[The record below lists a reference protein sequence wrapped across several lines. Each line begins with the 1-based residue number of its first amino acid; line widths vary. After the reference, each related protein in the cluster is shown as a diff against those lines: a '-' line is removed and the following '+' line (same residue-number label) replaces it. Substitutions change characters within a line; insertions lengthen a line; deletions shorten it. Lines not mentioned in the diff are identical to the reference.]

1 MSQEDSRG
9 RQANATSDGRAT
21 EDQDRDAR
29 AAKDQAPAPT
39 APKGQAAAAAPVSEP
54 EVKHLTP
61 AEFDA
66 LDHDAV
72 TLVDLREPDE
82 QVVFSIDGAISAPFS
97 GFPANLAAIPRD
109 RPVVAF
115 CRVGDWSEQVAE
127 ILADEGADVA
137 TLDGGITAY
146 RAYLAE
152 RDGREKRPVAEGQ
165 APAGSPTT
173 ATEGHATASAPTIPA
188 AGEEA
193 SPAVGATPAAG
204 TTPATTTAPA
214 APAAVRVDARG
225 LKCPGPIVK
234 VGDAVRAA
242 APGTVFDVE
251 ATEDAFCSDIAV
263 WCERTGNPLLKLET
277 AADGTIHVRLRKGDG
292 SGLPAPGAAGAS
304 GAARASALPADVQTG
319 HDKTFVVFSGDLD
332 KTIAA
337 FIIANG
343 AAAMGR
349 KVTMFFTFWGLNIL
363 RRPNKV
369 QVAKGT
375 LERMFC
381 AMMPRGT
388 LRLGLSRMNMLGIG
402 PKMIRFMMRKKGIA
416 SLEELIG
423 EAQAHGVRIVACQM
437 SMDIMGITKE
447 ELLDGVELGGVAT
460 FLGSGETSD
469 MSLFI

>member
-1 MSQEDSRG
+1 MSQQNG
-9 RQANATSDGRAT
+9 
-21 EDQDRDAR
+21 DQR
-29 AAKDQAPAPT
+29 T
-39 APKGQAAAAAPVSEP
+39 VHEEP
-54 EVKHLTP
+54 QVKHIDP
-61 AEFDA
+61 AAFAA
-66 LDHDAV
+66 LDRGKT

-82 QVVFSIDGAISAPFS
+82 QVVFPVPDAISVPFS
-97 GFPANLAAIPRD
+97 GFPQNLASIPRD
-109 RPVVAF
+109 KPVVLF

-127 ILADEGADVA
+127 ILADEGVDV
-137 TLDGGITAY
+137 TSLTGGIQAY
-146 RAYLAE
+146 RRYLEGKVAPS
-152 RDGREKRPVAEGQ
+152 EKADSATTAAQPAAQPE
-165 APAGSPTT
+165 APAHG
-173 ATEGHATASAPTIPA
+173 ASAA
-188 AGEEA
+188 AKP
-193 SPAVGATPAAG
+193 SATS
-204 TTPATTTAPA
+204 
-214 APAAVRVDARG
+214 VQRIDARG

-242 APGTVFDVE
+242 APGTVFEVE

-263 WCERTGNPLLKLET
+263 WCERTGNPLEKLET
-277 AADGTIHVRLRKGDG
+277 APDGTIHVRLRKGDPAQAAA
-292 SGLPAPGAAGAS
+292 SADAPGA
-304 GAARASALPADVQTG
+304 ALPADVQTG

-363 RRPNKV
+363 RKPTKV
-369 QVAKGT
+369 QVAKGA

-388 LRLGLSRMNMLGIG
+388 FKLGLSRMNMLGIG

-416 SLEELIG
+416 SLEELIAQ
-423 EAQAHGVRIVACQM
+423 AQAHGVRIVACQM
-437 SMDIMGITKE
+437 SMDIMGISKE

>member
-1 MSQEDSRG
+1 MSQESSKPNQVPGTQDAGGSIAG
-9 RQANATSDGRAT
+9 AQATDKATTGARSASDAT
-21 EDQDRDAR
+21 AE
-29 AAKDQAPAPT
+29 PA
-39 APKGQAAAAAPVSEP
+39 
-54 EVKHLTP
+54 HLSP
-61 AEFDA
+61 AQFDA
-66 LDHDAV
+66 LDRASV

-82 QVVFSIDGAISAPFS
+82 QVVFPIEGAISAPFS
-97 GFPANLAAIPRD
+97 GFPHNLERIPRD
-109 RPVVAF
+109 RPIVAF

-127 ILADEGADVA
+127 ILADEGADVS

-146 RAYLAE
+146 RRYLEEKGGAATSA
-152 RDGREKRPVAEGQ
+152 GRPEKP
-165 APAGSPTT
+165 
-173 ATEGHATASAPTIPA
+173 ATASPA
-188 AGEEA
+188 SGADA
-193 SPAVGATPAAG
+193 STDATKTSPATK
-204 TTPATTTAPA
+204 PATAPSQAPA
-214 APAAVRVDARG
+214 APTVHVDARN

-277 AADGTIHVRLRKGDG
+277 SADGIIHVRLRKGDG
-292 SGLPAPGAAGAS
+292 SGLPEAASAS
-304 GAARASALPADVQTG
+304 GADAQGSPSALPKDVQVG

-363 RRPNKV
+363 RKPTKV
-369 QVAKGT
+369 QVAKGA

-388 LRLGLSRMNMLGIG
+388 FRLGLSRMNMLGIG

-416 SLEELIG
+416 SLEELIQ
-423 EAQAHGVRIVACQM
+423 QALGHGVRIVACQM
-437 SMDIMGITKE
+437 SMDIMGISKE
-447 ELLDGVELGGVAT
+447 ELIDGVELGGVAT

>member
-1 MSQEDSRG
+1 MTHTTNQ
-9 RQANATSDGRAT
+9 DGT
-21 EDQDRDAR
+21 TTH
-29 AAKDQAPAPT
+29 PSNGTPT
-39 APKGQAAAAAPVSEP
+39 FSEP
-54 EVKHLTP
+54 GTVGHLTP
-61 AEFDA
+61 AQFEA
-66 LDHDAV
+66 LNRDDV

-82 QVVFSIDGAISAPFS
+82 QVVFPVPGSISAPFS
-97 GFPANLAAIPRD
+97 GFPQNLERIPRD
-109 RPVVAF
+109 RPIVVF

-127 ILADEGADVA
+127 ILADEGARVS
-137 TLDGGITAY
+137 TLDGGVKAY

-152 RDGREKRPVAEGQ
+152 RDG
-165 APAGSPTT
+165 APA
-173 ATEGHATASAPTIPA
+173 HAAASAPGRTKSPSDDAAHESLPA
-188 AGEEA
+188 DEA
-193 SPAVGATPAAG
+193 TSTK
-204 TTPATTTAPA
+204 A
-214 APAAVRVDARG
+214 APAPGKPLAQDGAAPHVVHVDARG
-225 LKCPGPIVK
+225 LKCPGPIVA
-234 VGDAVRAA
+234 VGDAARAA
-242 APGTVFDVE
+242 HPGDVIEVE

-263 WCERTGNPLLKLET
+263 WCERTGNPLERLET
-277 AADGTIHVRLRKGDG
+277 SADGIIHVRIRRGDG
-292 SGLPAPGAAGAS
+292 SGLPVLQNAGAGSAAAHAS
-304 GAARASALPADVQTG
+304 GDTPAQAGTAPLPADVQTG

-363 RRPNKV
+363 RRPSRV
-369 QVAKGT
+369 QVAKGA

-388 LRLGLSRMNMLGIG
+388 LKLGLSRMNMLGIG

-416 SLEELIG
+416 SLEELIAQ
-423 EAQAHGVRIVACQM
+423 AQAHGVRIVACQM
-437 SMDIMGITKE
+437 SMDIMGISKE